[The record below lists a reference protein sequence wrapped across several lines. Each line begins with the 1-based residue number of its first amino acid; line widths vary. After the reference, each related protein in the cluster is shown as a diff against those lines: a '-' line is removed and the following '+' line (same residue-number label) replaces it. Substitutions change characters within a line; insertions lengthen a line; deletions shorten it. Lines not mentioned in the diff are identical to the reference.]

1 MEILLMEGGPW
12 DSLVCQGGPRH
23 IFSHSTMLIE
33 EILDPSP
40 TPDPHMLENVINVA
54 ILEYVHSNN
63 GLQS

>member
-12 DSLVCQGGPRH
+12 DNLVCQGGPRH

-40 TPDPHMLENVINVA
+40 NPRMLENVINVA
-54 ILEYVHSNN
+54 FARICS
-63 GLQS
+63 QQ